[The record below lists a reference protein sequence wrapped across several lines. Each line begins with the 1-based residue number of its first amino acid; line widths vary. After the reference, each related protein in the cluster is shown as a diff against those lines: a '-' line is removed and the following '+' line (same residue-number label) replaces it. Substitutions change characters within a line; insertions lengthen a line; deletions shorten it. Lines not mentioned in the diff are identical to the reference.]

1 MHYLEEWYHFTDLL
15 IGQNLK
21 LPKPQGFDSARSQA
35 ALGAR
40 KQPFEGLKGLEGHVD
55 QGPQGMSRSL
65 DIGWVS

>member
-1 MHYLEEWYHFTDLL
+1 M
-15 IGQNLK
+15 K